1 MPEIKG
7 QPKAPNIDPDLE
19 PLRRA
24 MKDQAAV
31 IVNVE
36 REDEILE
43 CVAAFEQAGIQP
55 VLYGAADAWKVADK
69 IRGRVSGILLTQRV
83 IWVEPKTGAQKRNR
97 YAELAAAGIP
107 VAFHSAAEEG
117 AVELPLMAAYAVSQ
131 GMSPEAALRA
141 LTYDAARMLAIDER
155 VGRIQPGL
163 DADIV
168 LFDRSPIEAGLAGAS
183 VVRVWINGREV
194 R

>member
-1 MPEIKG
+1 MTDN
-7 QPKAPNIDPDLE
+7 APTSG
-19 PLRRA
+19 
-24 MKDQAAV
+24 
-31 IVNVE
+31 
-36 REDEILE
+36 ILE
-43 CVAAFEQAGIQP
+43 RIGTRQARVGVIGLGYVGLP
-55 VLYGAADAWKVADK
+55 LAVEFALEGFDVTGFDVDAWKVADK

-83 IWVEPKTGAQKRNR
+83 MWVEPKTGAQKRNR

-117 AVELPLMAAYAVSQ
+117 AAELPLMAAYAVSQ

-141 LTYDAARMLAIDER
+141 LTFDAARMLTIDER

-194 R
+194 